1 MTPSS
6 DGNTIDGTSLTKLEK
21 LRDLVI
27 SDQYRVGIT
36 KRVYIPKANGKK
48 RPLGIPAFDDRIV
61 QEVVRTIL
69 QVIYEPIFSNHSH
82 GFRPGRGCHSALR
95 HIRSGSRGFT
105 WAIEG
110 DITGFFDNIDHHMLI
125 KLLDRKI
132 DDRKF
137 ILLVKAM
144 LKSIVREQGKRD
156 KISQIG
162 SPQGAIVS
170 PLLSNILLHEFDI
183 FMEKYINEFNQG
195 KNRRANPEYNR
206 TYYRFGTK
214 AARKIGYSDP
224 FDPNFRRMHY
234 VRYADD
240 FVITIIGSKA
250 DAVEIKAR
258 CAEFLKDLKLTLN
271 EDKTLITNPNQDSIQ
286 FLGYLIQK
294 AAPKVNVYQ
303 RKYGKRLKKV
313 RILTSGG
320 IYLKVDSERTKR
332 NLAMK
337 GFCQGNGNPIPNFRY
352 LSNTQHGTII
362 QAGYILRGMAS
373 YYKLAENS
381 RQMICR

>member
-1 MTPSS
+1 M
-6 DGNTIDGTSLTKLEK
+6 
-21 LRDLVI
+21 
-27 SDQYRVGIT
+27 
-36 KRVYIPKANGKK
+36 
-48 RPLGIPAFDDRIV
+48 
-61 QEVVRTIL
+61 
-69 QVIYEPIFSNHSH
+69 
-82 GFRPGRGCHSALR
+82 
-95 HIRSGSRGFT
+95 
-105 WAIEG
+105 
-110 DITGFFDNIDHHMLI
+110 
-125 KLLDRKI
+125 
-132 DDRKF
+132 
-137 ILLVKAM
+137 
-144 LKSIVREQGKRD
+144 
-156 KISQIG
+156 
-162 SPQGAIVS
+162 
-170 PLLSNILLHEFDI
+170 
-183 FMEKYINEFNQG
+183 
-195 KNRRANPEYNR
+195 
-206 TYYRFGTK
+206 
-214 AARKIGYSDP
+214 
-224 FDPNFRRMHY
+224 
-234 VRYADD
+234 
-240 FVITIIGSKA
+240 ITIIGSKA